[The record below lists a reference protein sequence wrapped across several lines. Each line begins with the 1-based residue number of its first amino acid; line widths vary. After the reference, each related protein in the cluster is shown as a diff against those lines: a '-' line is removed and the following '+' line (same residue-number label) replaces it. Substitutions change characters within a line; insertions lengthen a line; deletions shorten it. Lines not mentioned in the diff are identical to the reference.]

1 MRSPLRVESF
11 SGLDRN
17 EDSSRTFPSVL
28 VPGLHNEVTRI
39 GSRCVF
45 LRTRSER
52 RLVPST
58 YPRLLRDGATLRV
71 ECGLSS
77 HSIEAK
83 FSLHS
88 WSVFLQDGVTLCGS
102 GSRNLISS
110 EGIPRVGLMGTFFP
124 GRPRDESRH
133 PLVDRYA
140 LKSGSVP
147 HSGVF
152 ASCVDSVCTPLAN
165 TGVGL

>member
-11 SGLDRN
+11 SGLNRN
-17 EDSSRTFPSVL
+17 KDCSHTFPSVL
-28 VPGLHNEVTRI
+28 VPGLRDEVTLI

-45 LRTRSER
+45 LRIRSER
-52 RLVPST
+52 RLVQST
-58 YPRLLRDGATLRV
+58 YPRLLRDGVTLRV

-77 HSIEAK
+77 HSIVTK
-83 FSLHS
+83 FSLDS

-110 EGIPRVGLMGTFFP
+110 EGIPRVGLMGAFP
-124 GRPRDESRH
+124 PGCPRDESCH

-140 LKSGSVP
+140 LRLGGVP

-165 TGVGL
+165 TGVSL